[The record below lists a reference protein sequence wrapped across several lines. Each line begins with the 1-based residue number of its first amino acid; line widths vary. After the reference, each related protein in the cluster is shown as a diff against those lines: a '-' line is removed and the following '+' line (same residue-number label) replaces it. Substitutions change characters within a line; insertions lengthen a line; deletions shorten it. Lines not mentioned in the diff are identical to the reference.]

1 MPVEVVAEK
10 HEETPLNLLARAGFS
25 SDADWKLYN
34 RIASRLLPFL
44 ILLYVISFVDRI
56 NIGFAKLRMAGDI
69 GLSDAAY
76 GFGAGIFFVA
86 YCLCEVPSNLMLAR
100 VGARFWIARIMI
112 VWGVVSAAMMF
123 VHSPLSFYLMRALL
137 GAAEAGFFPGVILY
151 LTYWFPARQRAQAVS
166 LFLLG
171 IALAGVLGGPL
182 SGWLMQTLDGRWALH
197 SWQWLFLLEGAPA
210 VLAGIATLRV
220 LDDNPAKAGW
230 LDPDECQRVLGT
242 LAHERAARDAQGHAH
257 RLGDALR
264 SGDVWRLSLIN
275 FTQIGGIYGLAFW
288 LPQII
293 HELGVKGLINTGF
306 VSAIPFGISA
316 IGMVLVGRHSD
327 RSGERR
333 WHVAGPALIGAF
345 GLVLSGTFATMPTI
359 SLLGLTLAAFGLISA
374 NAVLFALPGT
384 LLSGTAAAAGIG
396 LISTIGNIG
405 GYVFP
410 FTIGWIRELTGRPSY
425 CLFVLA
431 AVSCVGALVMLRMPS
446 TGRARNHV
454 VA

>member
-1 MPVEVVAEK
+1 M
-10 HEETPLNLLARAGFS
+10 NLLSRAGFS

-76 GFGAGIFFVA
+76 GFGAGIFFLA

-112 VWGVVSAAMMF
+112 LWGIVSAAMMF
-123 VHSPLSFYLMRALL
+123 VHSPLSFYVMRALL

-182 SGWLMQTLDGRWALH
+182 SGWLMQTLDGRGALH
-197 SWQWLFLLEGAPA
+197 GWQWLFLLEGAPA
-210 VLAGIATLRV
+210 VLAGIATLCV
-220 LDDNPAKAGW
+220 LDDNPTKAGW
-230 LDPDECQRVLGT
+230 LGPDECQRVLGT

-264 SGDVWRLSLIN
+264 SGDVWRLALIN

-293 HELGVKGLINTGF
+293 HELGVKGLINTGLI
-306 VSAIPFGISA
+306 SAIPFGISA

-345 GLVLSGTFATMPTI
+345 GLALSGTFATMPTI

-396 LISTIGNIG
+396 LISMIGNIG

-431 AVSCVGALVMLRMPS
+431 AVSCVGALAMLRMPS
-446 TGRARNHV
+446 TGRSRTHV
-454 VA
+454 AA